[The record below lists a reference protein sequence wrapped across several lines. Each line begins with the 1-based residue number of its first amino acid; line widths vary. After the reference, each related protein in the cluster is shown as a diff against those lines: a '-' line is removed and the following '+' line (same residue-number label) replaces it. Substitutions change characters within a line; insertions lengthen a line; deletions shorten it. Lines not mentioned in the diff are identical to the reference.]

1 PRAPAFN
8 ISLKITVVPNS
19 TKPILT
25 YNSVE
30 SASLNQEGNLKK
42 LLISKP
48 IPKLN
53 MTASRLY
60 SRTVLLPAIINANR
74 VNTKMKGK
82 TIESGFNGFPNNTA
96 PTRAAANTNKNCAPI
111 VNRFSGDRTSA
122 KSTADVSQEKVG
134 LGTTTPNS
142 AKKMI
147 ANPRITTTQSS
158 LIITF
163 DLEDDIIIY
172 S

>member
-1 PRAPAFN
+1 N
-8 ISLKITVVPNS
+8 ISLKITVVPNN
-19 TKPILT
+19 TRPIFT

-30 SASLNQEGNLKK
+30 SASLNQGGNLKK

-53 MTASRLY
+53 ITASRLY
-60 SRTVLLPAIINANR
+60 SCTVLLPANTNANR

-82 TIESGFNGFPNNTA
+82 TIKSGFNGFLNNKA
-96 PTRAAANTNKNCAPI
+96 PKRAVANTNKNCAPI
-111 VNRFSGDRTSA
+111 TIKLSEDKILS
-122 KSTADVSQEKVG
+122 KSTAEVFHEKLG
-134 LGTTTPNS
+134 LGTTTPES

-158 LIITF
+158 LIILF